1 MQMSSYLKTK
11 AYRNPQ
17 LLKLAKDAPCS
28 NCCSYGTT
36 VSAHSN
42 LLEHGK
48 DMGRKADDCYIAFL
62 CHKCHMDIDQG
73 LDSYDKKKLRWF
85 EAMAKTYHWLLTKGY
100 LIIDPLGNSEGREFL

>member
-1 MQMSSYLKTK
+1 MTSYLKTK

-28 NCCSYGTT
+28 ICGSYGTT

-48 DMGRKADDCYIAFL
+48 AMGRKADDCYIAFL
-62 CHKCHMDIDQG
+62 CYKCHMDIDQG
-73 LDSYDKKKLRWF
+73 SENYDNKKLKWF
-85 EAMAKTYHWLLTKGY
+85 EAMAKTYHWLMTKGY
-100 LIIDPLGNSEGREFL
+100 LIINPIGNTEGREFS

>member
-1 MQMSSYLKTK
+1 MSSYLKTK

-28 NCCSYGTT
+28 ICCSYGTT

-48 DMGRKADDCYIAFL
+48 GMGRKASDAAICFL
-62 CHKCHMDIDQG
+62 CYNCHSKLDQG
-73 LDSYDKKKLRWF
+73 QDSYEDKRSKFF
-85 EAMAKTYHWLLTKGY
+85 EACTSTYIWLMDNGY
-100 LIIDPLGNSEGREFL
+100 LEVKSPSKVQKVSEPF

>member
-1 MQMSSYLKTK
+1 MQMSSYLKNK

-48 DMGRKADDCYIAFL
+48 GMGRKADDCYIAFL

-73 LDSYDKKKLRWF
+73 SESYDNKKLKWF
-85 EAMAKTYHWLLTKGY
+85 EAMAKTYHWLFTKGY
-100 LIIDPLGNSEGREFL
+100 LIINPIGNTEGREFS